1 MRRLGVTP
9 SEEVPLRRIVRAG
22 FGVVWLSLVAA
33 GPDAPTTGASAP
45 MEPVKSNADFHAA
58 ITRAGK
64 VHAGHV
70 IRVERG
76 IDFYADKGWADA
88 GLRLYVTLDS
98 NGTESERP
106 WQDISTIDIKYGGRP
121 DVSCSYDSDVTPW
134 MYTCTLKTTASV
146 KTVDGKAYSAVSRHL
161 WKFYY
166 DDGTSETFTLNKA
179 FARAQDTQ
187 ETDDENNGMYAPLQA
202 EVLKG
207 VENDVTKIVITK

>member
-1 MRRLGVTP
+1 MN
-9 SEEVPLRRIVRAG
+9 RIVKAG
-22 FGVVWLSLVAA
+22 AGVVWLSLVGA
-33 GPDAPTTGASAP
+33 GPDGATSDPATPT
-45 MEPVKSNADFHAA
+45 EPVKSNADFHAA

-64 VHAGHV
+64 VHSGHV

-76 IDFYADKGWADA
+76 IDFYADKGWADS
-88 GLRLYVTLDS
+88 GLRLYVTLEQ

-121 DVSCSYDSDVTPW
+121 DVSCSYESDVTPW
-134 MYTCTLKTTASV
+134 MYTCTLKTMTAV
-146 KTVDGKAYSAVSRHL
+146 KTVDGKAFTAASRHL
-161 WKFYY
+161 WKFYF
-166 DDGTSETFTLNKA
+166 DDGSSETFTLNKV

-187 ETDDENNGMYAPLQA
+187 ETDDENNAMYAPLQA